1 MYQQIKEAFDNNGI
15 EIPFPHLSLYSGEA
29 SKPIAFTL
37 TDNNDVTKL
46 KK

>member
-15 EIPFPHLSLYSGEA
+15 EIPFPHLSLYSGEV

-37 TDNNDVTKL
+37 TDNNGVTKL